1 MNRRAGRRREL
12 GTGEGVRYVTIEIT
26 EVEPVKATDWHWV

>member
-1 MNRRAGRRREL
+1 MNRRSVRRGERE
-12 GTGEGVRYVTIEIT
+12 TGEGVRYVTIEIT